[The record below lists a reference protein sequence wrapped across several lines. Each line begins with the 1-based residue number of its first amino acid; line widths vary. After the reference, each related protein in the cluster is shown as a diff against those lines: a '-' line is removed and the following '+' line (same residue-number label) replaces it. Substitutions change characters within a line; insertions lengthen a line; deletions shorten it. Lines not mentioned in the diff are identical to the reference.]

1 MNAMTPLSV
10 MIKQTLPVRTT
21 LDLTTANATQDTK
34 NSTVNALIST
44 SVKPMILFP
53 AQPILTAKI
62 MMDHGDVT
70 VTPDT
75 GITKLVT
82 DVTKLTSAMMT
93 QIFVTLNLTQN
104 AAI

>member
-1 MNAMTPLSV
+1 M
-10 MIKQTLPVRTT
+10 
-21 LDLTTANATQDTK
+21 
-34 NSTVNALIST
+34 NALIST

-53 AQPILTAKI
+53 AQPTLTVRI
-62 MMDHGDVT
+62 TLDHGDVT

-82 DVTKLTSAMMT
+82 AVTKLTSALMM
-93 QIFVTLNLTQN
+93 QIFVIVKLTQN